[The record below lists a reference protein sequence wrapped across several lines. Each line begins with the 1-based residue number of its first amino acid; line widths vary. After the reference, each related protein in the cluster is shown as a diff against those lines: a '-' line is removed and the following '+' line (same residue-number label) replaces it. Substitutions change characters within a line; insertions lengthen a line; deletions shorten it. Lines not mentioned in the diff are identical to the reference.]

1 MFSKNHKVLDNFD
14 LFFLKKASL
23 FSCFVANISSIDV
36 LFVLFIYVWAKT
48 LQFF

>member
-1 MFSKNHKVLDNFD
+1 MFNKNHKVLDNFD
-14 LFFLKKASL
+14 FFFLKKTRF
-23 FSCFVANISSIDV
+23 FSCFVANILSIDV